1 MGVRDGIFLLQPL
14 SPPLSSLLTPNS
26 TTQAQILDA
35 HSSHLEVS
43 IWDTKSRCKGQ
54 QSSAGFMGECLLNL
68 SKLVPFQGH
77 VIEQEFTLKRCAKLF
92 LQDPLRVELCKAQV
106 PAVGK
111 MIIELEFTALDTQ
124 SPPASKVPS
133 YPKLPISPSP
143 PLPPSRPPPAS
154 KVPSYP
160 NLPIKPSPPLTPPV
174 PHHLAQQQYT
184 QVPSPQPA
192 PAASS
197 PESSLPRPPLPPPMP
212 HHVAQ
217 QEQMQPLP
225 PPPPAPAAS
234 SQASSMPHPP
244 PLPATSSF
252 PLPAPMEPQVT
263 TQCSNTDTGG
273 CSATGKYV
281 YTATSPDE
289 LSIKVGDKFIILG
302 KADDEGWFV
311 ALDSLSGRQGLVP
324 STHIREDTHGQVAA
338 VASAAHPGAAAR
350 DESKATAR
358 SDHLHNELLLTISD
372 GEKQGSENAKDKR
385 EGGVAVPAEKG
396 ELGLTLNTDEEN
408 NYVVTHVVYGGPAF
422 RDGRVQP
429 GDILLEIDGVHMDS
443 LSQEEI
449 RRFPQAPVGE
459 SILLKFSTKGDTWSV
474 RLKTEPQWQER
485 DLLER
490 EELEDEQA
498 RKKQDKEKER
508 KRQKNMEREKK
519 KREEEEQDRKEK
531 ERKQREERKRRE
543 ERERREHIDWVYR
556 REAKLDAARSTT
568 GALGRITSG
577 TKLVMNTTLVAPSIG
592 AVSLLWSVWNIW
604 LHTHAIL
611 PAVPKLGARHQRKN
625 RI

>member
-1 MGVRDGIFLLQPL
+1 
-14 SPPLSSLLTPNS
+14 
-26 TTQAQILDA
+26 
-35 HSSHLEVS
+35 
-43 IWDTKSRCKGQ
+43 
-54 QSSAGFMGECLLNL
+54 
-68 SKLVPFQGH
+68 
-77 VIEQEFTLKRCAKLF
+77 
-92 LQDPLRVELCKAQV
+92 
-106 PAVGK
+106 
-111 MIIELEFTALDTQ
+111 
-124 SPPASKVPS
+124 
-133 YPKLPISPSP
+133 
-143 PLPPSRPPPAS
+143 
-154 KVPSYP
+154 
-160 NLPIKPSPPLTPPV
+160 
-174 PHHLAQQQYT
+174 
-184 QVPSPQPA
+184 
-192 PAASS
+192 
-197 PESSLPRPPLPPPMP
+197 
-212 HHVAQ
+212 
-217 QEQMQPLP
+217 
-225 PPPPAPAAS
+225 
-234 SQASSMPHPP
+234 
-244 PLPATSSF
+244 
-252 PLPAPMEPQVT
+252 MEPQVT

-543 ERERREHIDWVYR
+543 ERERREESERMERERREERERKQTEESERIEREIREHLDWVWEREKEQRRERERTEESERREERERREHIDWVYR